1 MQLTYNNQSLL
12 ATGCYEDHDA
22 GITRM
27 GKQVIKEM
35 NRVGMVVD
43 MSHSADQS
51 TIQAAEISERPIAI
65 THANPF
71 SWHPALRNKRDEVIE
86 AVVSNG
92 GMIGFSLYPHHL
104 KNGSQCTLP
113 DFCSMVARSADKY
126 GIGTVSYTHLRAHET

>member
-12 ATGCYEDHDA
+12 ATGCYEDNDA

-71 SWHPALRNKRDEVIE
+71 RGIL
-86 AVVSNG
+86 
-92 GMIGFSLYPHHL
+92 HL
-104 KNGSQCTLP
+104 EIREIRL
-113 DFCSMVARSADKY
+113 
-126 GIGTVSYTHLRAHET
+126 